1 MIVLNNLDL
10 FLIIILKAILKL
22 VLYLC
27 SSQDVVSISQW
38 PVDTGGLVF
47 IILYYEANRS
57 ICGQRPPQI
66 IVAKGH
72 GYMLR

>member
-10 FLIIILKAILKL
+10 FLIIILKAILKF
-22 VLYLC
+22 C
-27 SSQDVVSISQW
+27 TCAPHQDVSISQW
-38 PVDTGGLVF
+38 PVDIGGLVF
-47 IILYYEANRS
+47 IILYYKANRS
-57 ICGQRPPQI
+57 FCGQRPPQL